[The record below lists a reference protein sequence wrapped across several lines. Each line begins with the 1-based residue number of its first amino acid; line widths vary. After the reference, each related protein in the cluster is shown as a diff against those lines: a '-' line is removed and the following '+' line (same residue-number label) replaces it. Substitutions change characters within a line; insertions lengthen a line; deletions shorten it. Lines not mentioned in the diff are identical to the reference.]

1 MKTLSPEQM
10 ISLAPLSEKERE
22 IGEMLMALV
31 MPEFS
36 EAEATLHAMVEEGFL
51 ETCAI
56 RFNGVAL
63 YAVWYHVAPGGVL
76 HINGI
81 QRLRKG
87 SKMEHGFSGLDMLAK
102 AKGCKFISGIA
113 RRAGFVR
120 ELLKDGYQTYG
131 VSVLKKLS

>member
-10 ISLAPLSEKERE
+10 ISLAPLSDKERE

-51 ETCAI
+51 ETVCI
-56 RFNGVAL
+56 RYNTVAQ

-81 QRLRKG
+81 QRLRKDARIDR
-87 SKMEHGFSGLDMLAK
+87 GFSGLDMLAK

-113 RRAGFVR
+113 RRSGFVR
-120 ELLKDGYQTYG
+120 ELLNDGYQTYG
-131 VSVLKKLS
+131 VSVLKKIS